1 MRTIL
6 FVFYKKG
13 RELMSQQVETEFKN
27 LLTKEEYEMLII
39 DFNLEDTEPVQQTN
53 VYYDSPD
60 WKLRKLGMGLRIRL
74 YDNYA
79 EQTLKSPI
87 SEHKM
92 LETTDRLTHE
102 EGQNFVD
109 SGELK
114 RDGFIAKKLTEH
126 SINVADLEQVGQLS
140 TVRYEIPAESGTY
153 FLDAS
158 YYQDQNDYELEY
170 ETDDLENGIREFEQ
184 FLIARNINRRETVQK
199 IARALKY
206 PNK

>member
-1 MRTIL
+1 M

-114 RDGFIAKKLTEH
+114 RDGFIAKKLAEH
-126 SINVADLEQVGQLS
+126 
-140 TVRYEIPAESGTY
+140 
-153 FLDAS
+153 
-158 YYQDQNDYELEY
+158 
-170 ETDDLENGIREFEQ
+170 
-184 FLIARNINRRETVQK
+184 
-199 IARALKY
+199 
-206 PNK
+206 